1 MLSRPLKRL
10 TLRFVSSV
18 VFFLFDP
25 PASDRWDSFRASI
38 SESSEFLESLVI
50 RRRDFDLDFPSDG
63 LERFCF
69 FFSFSVSED
78 VLSEF
83 DEVLSQFLFVSYLT
97 SLPFCDFFESDS
109 APESEDDNHLGDFEL
124 RLVTGVLNAEPAVGD
139 GVLRSS

>member
-1 MLSRPLKRL
+1 
-10 TLRFVSSV
+10 VSSV
-18 VFFLFDP
+18 VFFLPFDP

-50 RRRDFDLDFPSDG
+50 RRRDFDLDFPSDE
-63 LERFCF
+63 LERFCFFFF

-97 SLPFCDFFESDS
+97 SLPFCDFFESHS
-109 APESEDDNHLGDFEL
+109 APESEDDNHLRDFEL

>member
-18 VFFLFDP
+18 VFFLPFDP

-50 RRRDFDLDFPSDG
+50 RRRDFDLDFPSDE

-69 FFSFSVSED
+69 FFFFFSF
-78 VLSEF
+78 F
-83 DEVLSQFLFVSYLT
+83 GF
-97 SLPFCDFFESDS
+97 
-109 APESEDDNHLGDFEL
+109 
-124 RLVTGVLNAEPAVGD
+124 
-139 GVLRSS
+139 